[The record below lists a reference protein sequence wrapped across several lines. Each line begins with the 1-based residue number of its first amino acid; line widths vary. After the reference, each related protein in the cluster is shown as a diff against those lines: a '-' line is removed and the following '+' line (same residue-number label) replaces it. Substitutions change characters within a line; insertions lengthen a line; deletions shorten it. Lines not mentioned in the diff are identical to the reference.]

1 MDDPRTEAYGRD
13 VPIGLGSLVGHLW
26 SGTDGGM
33 LGHEGNC
40 SHGGAEIKTL
50 TTAQLVSLQE
60 LNWSFLLY
68 FWTFFYSSRLY
79 PQFAP

>member
-13 VPIGLGSLVGHLW
+13 GPIGLGSLVGLLW
-26 SGTDGGM
+26 CGTDGGM

-40 SHGGAEIKTL
+40 SPGGAEIKTL

-68 FWTFFYSSRLY
+68 FWTFFNSSRLY